1 MRKLLKYIFL
11 DILRTKVILLY
22 FTFLLIMSF
31 TMYQLDSDTGKVIL
45 SMLTI
50 LLLIVPLV
58 SIVFSTIHFYNSYE
72 FIELMLAQ
80 PINRTSVFFSQFLA
94 VSTSLTLAFIAG
106 VGIPV
111 LIYGIDSNSFTLL
124 YSGALLTFVF
134 VALSFLGSVITR
146 DKAKAIGLS
155 LLIWFF
161 FSLIYDAFLLWV
173 VYNLAEYPIEKPLL
187 ALIALNPID
196 IARVLML
203 LKLDISALMGYTGA
217 FYKQFFGNFTGI
229 MVAVLVLLIWI
240 ALPTLVA
247 YKRFLKK
254 DI

>member
-1 MRKLLKYIFL
+1 MGKLLKYIFL
-11 DILRTKVILLY
+11 DILRTKVILFY
-22 FTFLLIMSF
+22 FTFLLMISF
-31 TMYQLDSDTGKVIL
+31 TLYQLDSDTGKVIL

-80 PINRTSVFFSQFLA
+80 PINRTSVFFNQFLA
-94 VSTSLTLAFIAG
+94 VSTSLALAFITG

-124 YSGALLTFVF
+124 YSGTLLTFVF

-173 VYNLAEYPIEKPLL
+173 VYNLGEYPIEKPLL

-217 FYKQFFGNFTGI
+217 FYKQIFGNYNGI
-229 MVAVLVLLIWI
+229 IVAVLVLSIWI
-240 ALPTLVA
+240 ALPTMVA